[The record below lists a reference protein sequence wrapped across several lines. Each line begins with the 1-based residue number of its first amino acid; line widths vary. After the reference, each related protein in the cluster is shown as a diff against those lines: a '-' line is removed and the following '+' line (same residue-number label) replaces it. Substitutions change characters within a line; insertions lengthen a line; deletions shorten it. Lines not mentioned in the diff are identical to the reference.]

1 MLLFFGNV
9 FLFPFKPFA
18 IHREIALCP
27 VWHGFR
33 SVWDSSR
40 LLSAE
45 IALDAGLIGVS
56 AALKTR
62 YEKQERIHEMRRKC
76 LMGLLVSAIV
86 FAGAMPAAAADATA
100 GADIASAYVWRG
112 ITFNDGMVAQPYVD
126 VAAGD
131 FAINVWGNYDIADY
145 NGRLEENEFSEIDL
159 TLSYALP
166 VETVDITIGH
176 IEYLFPNG
184 GQGTSEVFVSAYVS
198 PLKNFSLGMDAYYDY
213 GEVDD
218 YYLAATLAYTL
229 SLDSSLELGAR
240 ATAGLAGNDFS
251 PGSDSGLHEYTLA
264 VNASYPVAR
273 NLDLTA
279 VFAYTDSLDEDVL
292 PDQDVDFYGA
302 FGFSW
307 YF

>member
-1 MLLFFGNV
+1 VPGLAWFS
-9 FLFPFKPFA
+9 
-18 IHREIALCP
+18 LC
-27 VWHGFR
+27 
-33 SVWDSSR
+33 VWDSSR
-40 LLSAE
+40 LLSGE

-62 YEKQERIHEMRRKC
+62 YGKQERIREMRRKC
-76 LMGLLVSAIV
+76 VMGWLVSAIV
-86 FAGAMPAAAADATA
+86 LAGAMPAAAADATA
-100 GADIASAYVWRG
+100 GADFASAYVWRG

-126 VAAGD
+126 VAAGG

-145 NGRLEENEFSEIDL
+145 NGTLEENEFSEIDL

-184 GQGTSEVFVSAYVS
+184 GQGTSEVFVNACKS
-198 PLKNFSLGMDAYYDY
+198 PLKNFSMGIDVYYDY

-218 YYLAATLAYTL
+218 YYLAATLAYIL
-229 SLDSSLELGAR
+229 ALDSSLEIGVSAS
-240 ATAGLAGNDFS
+240 AGYAGDDFS
-251 PGSDSGLHEYTLA
+251 PGPDSGLHEYTLA
-264 VNASYPVAR
+264 VNASCPLGR
-273 NLDLTA
+273 NLALSA
-279 VFAYTDSLDEDVL
+279 VFAFTDSLDEDVL
-292 PDQDVDFYGA
+292 PDQEVDFYGG